1 MTPLVSSFLA
11 GMVFAVGLGIS
22 GMTQPAKVVGFLDFT
37 GNWDPSLAF
46 VMLGAIA
53 VHAFAYRL
61 IRHRPAP
68 IFAPAFAVPPR
79 QDLDLRLVSGAALFG
94 IGWGL
99 GGFCPGP
106 AVTSLPSGHV
116 SVLLFVVAM
125 VAGLYLYTLAES
137 LQTSR
142 PDSRHRA
149 IASQP
154 TTIPTPLAFQHRH
167 DA

>member
-1 MTPLVSSFLA
+1 MTSSLSSFLA
-11 GMVFAVGLGIS
+11 GIVFAVGLGIS
-22 GMTQPAKVVGFLDFT
+22 GMTQPAKVVGFLDLM

-46 VMLGAIA
+46 VMFGAIA
-53 VHAFAYRL
+53 VHALAYRL
-61 IRHRPAP
+61 IRSRPTP
-68 IFAPAFAVPPR
+68 IFAPAFAVPTR
-79 QDLDLRLVSGAALFG
+79 QDFDLRLVSGAVLFG

-125 VAGLYLYTLAES
+125 VAGMYLYTLVDS
-137 LQTSR
+137 LQARR
-142 PDSRHRA
+142 PDSLHCETV
-149 IASQP
+149 SQP
-154 TTIPTPLAFQHRH
+154 TTIPTPPALRYRH